1 MQRTQEIAPNAVNAR
16 QFAVATRLFA
26 NSLVFGM
33 EDSIF
38 HGCGM
43 EYAQPR
49 VYVPGDPIKFM
60 DWKVT
65 ARTGRHYIKEY
76 QEPKRMPVYIL
87 LDTSASM
94 CISSCPQSKYAWAV
108 TIGTGLALAAQ
119 MQMSPVGLLGCGQ
132 RDIHI
137 KPTLS
142 AGMVMQWAHDL
153 RRHGFLETTTFG
165 RRVRELAPSLDARTL
180 VIAITDLHDPDA
192 FLAMKW
198 IGAEHDCLVLHLQDP
213 AELGIPGSGFFR
225 GQEAETGVTFTGHGW
240 KNWDLSDAARHEL
253 MRCRVG
259 YLHLRTD
266 EKILPKL
273 RFFMRRR
280 ARGGSGGR

>member
-1 MQRTQEIAPNAVNAR
+1 MQRTREIAPAGVNAR
-16 QFAVATRLFA
+16 QFAVATRRLA
-26 NSLVFGM
+26 NSLVFGT

-38 HGCGM
+38 HGCGI

-49 VYVPGDPIKFM
+49 PYVPGDPIKSM

-65 ARTGRHYIKEY
+65 ARTGRYYVKEY

-94 CISSCPQSKYAWAV
+94 CVSSGPMSKYEWAV
-108 TIGTGLALAAQ
+108 SIGAGLGLAAQ

-132 RDIHI
+132 RQIHV

-142 AGMVMQWAHDL
+142 AGAVMEWAHEL
-153 RRHGFLETTTFG
+153 RRHGFLEATTFG
-165 RRVRELAPSLDARTL
+165 RRVRELAPSLAARTL

-192 FLAMKW
+192 IPAMKW
-198 IGAEHDCLVLHLQDP
+198 LGADHDAIVLHLQDP

-225 GQEAETGVTFTGHGW
+225 GQEAETGMAFIGHGA
-240 KNWDLSDAARHEL
+240 KTWDFSDAARHQL
-253 MRCRVG
+253 MRYQVD
-259 YLHLRTD
+259 YLRLRTD
-266 EKILPKL
+266 EKILPRL

-280 ARGGSGGR
+280 TRGGSGGR

>member
-1 MQRTQEIAPNAVNAR
+1 MHRTQEIAPASVNAR
-16 QFAVATRLFA
+16 QFAVTARRLA
-26 NSLVFGM
+26 NSLVFGT

-38 HGCGM
+38 HGCGT

-49 VYVPGDPIKFM
+49 PYIPGDPIKSM

-94 CISSCPQSKYAWAV
+94 CISSGPLSKYAWAV
-108 TIGTGLALAAQ
+108 SLGAGLALAAQ
-119 MQMSPVGLLGCGQ
+119 MRMSPVGLLGCGQ
-132 RDIHI
+132 RPIHI
-137 KPTLS
+137 QPTLS
-142 AGMVMQWAHDL
+142 AGTVMQWAHEL
-153 RRHGFLETTTFG
+153 RRHGFLETTSFG
-165 RRVRELAPSLDARTL
+165 RRVRELAPSLAARTL

-192 FLAMKW
+192 LRAMKW
-198 IGAEHDCLVLHLQDP
+198 IGAEHDCVVLHLQDP
-213 AELGIPGSGFFR
+213 AEMGIPGSGFFR
-225 GQEAETGVTFTGHGW
+225 GQEAETGVAFTGHGW
-240 KNWDLSDAARHEL
+240 KSWDLAETARHEL
-253 MRCRVG
+253 MRYRVD

-280 ARGGSGGR
+280 ARSGSGGR